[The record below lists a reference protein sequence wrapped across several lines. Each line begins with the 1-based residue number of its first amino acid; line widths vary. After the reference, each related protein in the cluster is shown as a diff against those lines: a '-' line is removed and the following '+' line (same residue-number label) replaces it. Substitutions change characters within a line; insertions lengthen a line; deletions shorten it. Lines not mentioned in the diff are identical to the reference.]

1 MFKPVDANP
10 DFSKLER
17 ETLERWKKDGI
28 IEKYL
33 HKNDESKKSFR
44 FLDGPI
50 TANNSMGVHHAHGR
64 ALKDFFQRYYNLK
77 GYKQRFQNGFDCQG
91 LWVEVEVEKEMG
103 FNSKREI
110 ENYGLA
116 NFSKACRRRVDK
128 FSQVQAEQSQRLGM
142 FMDWENSYYT
152 MSETNNLYIWHFL
165 KECQKRGWLYKGTD
179 SMPWCSRCGTAISN
193 HELSDGGYQIVKHE
207 SVYVKFP
214 IKGKKGESLLIWT
227 TTPWTLLANVA
238 VAVNPKFDYVKV
250 EVEGEKD
257 TLIVGRSRLQI
268 LGKKYTVLAEFKGGK
283 LIDLEY
289 DGPFDKLPANRK
301 VEHRVISWDEVGE
314 EEGTGLVHI
323 APGAGHED
331 FELHLKYKLDLIAPL
346 DENGIY
352 QEGFGDFTG
361 KSAHKV
367 KNEVFTSLKKKGLFY
382 KTEWIEHSYP
392 CCWRCKEEL
401 VFRTTS
407 EWFIKV
413 TPEFR
418 RKIRQV
424 NRAVNWIPVHAGKR
438 MDDWLK
444 NMGDWPI
451 SRQRYWGLALPF
463 FECECGELTV
473 VDSKK
478 ELKKL
483 ALEPRKVD
491 TLPELHRPWIDG
503 IKIKCPQCGEV
514 VERITD
520 VGDCWLDAGIV
531 PFSTVKYLEDK
542 KYWREWYPFDFITE
556 YFSQIKLWFY
566 TTLFMSTALEGKA
579 PWKTVLATGF
589 IVDEKGEA
597 MHKSKGNAIWFDEAV
612 EKMGADVMRWIYF
625 LSPASH
631 SDAKLPF
638 GFHLADEARR
648 RFHLILWNVY
658 KFFVTYAN
666 LDDWK
671 PAKKNPSE
679 LKLRLLDKWL
689 LERLDQVVWEVTQN
703 LDKYDA
709 AAAGNLL
716 EGFVINDLSTWY
728 VRLVRDR
735 VSPSS
740 QDKKDKEVAY
750 HVLHQTL
757 LILCR
762 LLAPFIP
769 FMSDKMYKNLTG
781 EPSVHFSSWPKLK
794 VKPKASILIEKM
806 NRARQIVELGH
817 SGRKEKGVK
826 VRQPLAGLTYFS
838 NHPRLESELEAL
850 IQKELN
856 VKAIKYER
864 EEGELR
870 VDLDFNLTPDLIEEG
885 KVREITRQIQVLRKS
900 LGCKFNDLV
909 RIYFHGD
916 PDLVALIEKNQNDI
930 QKEVLIAD
938 SIQSFKPNIL
948 GKEVTI
954 NQAKIWLGIEKR

>member
-165 KECQKRGWLYKGTD
+165 KECQKQGWLYKGTD

-392 CCWRCKEEL
+392 C
-401 VFRTTS
+401 
-407 EWFIKV
+407 
-413 TPEFR
+413 
-418 RKIRQV
+418 
-424 NRAVNWIPVHAGKR
+424 
-438 MDDWLK
+438 
-444 NMGDWPI
+444 
-451 SRQRYWGLALPF
+451 
-463 FECECGELTV
+463 
-473 VDSKK
+473 
-478 ELKKL
+478 
-483 ALEPRKVD
+483 
-491 TLPELHRPWIDG
+491 
-503 IKIKCPQCGEV
+503 
-514 VERITD
+514 
-520 VGDCWLDAGIV
+520 
-531 PFSTVKYLEDK
+531 
-542 KYWREWYPFDFITE
+542 
-556 YFSQIKLWFY
+556 
-566 TTLFMSTALEGKA
+566 
-579 PWKTVLATGF
+579 
-589 IVDEKGEA
+589 
-597 MHKSKGNAIWFDEAV
+597 
-612 EKMGADVMRWIYF
+612 
-625 LSPASH
+625 
-631 SDAKLPF
+631 
-638 GFHLADEARR
+638 
-648 RFHLILWNVY
+648 
-658 KFFVTYAN
+658 
-666 LDDWK
+666 
-671 PAKKNPSE
+671 
-679 LKLRLLDKWL
+679 
-689 LERLDQVVWEVTQN
+689 
-703 LDKYDA
+703 
-709 AAAGNLL
+709 
-716 EGFVINDLSTWY
+716 
-728 VRLVRDR
+728 
-735 VSPSS
+735 
-740 QDKKDKEVAY
+740 
-750 HVLHQTL
+750 
-757 LILCR
+757 
-762 LLAPFIP
+762 
-769 FMSDKMYKNLTG
+769 
-781 EPSVHFSSWPKLK
+781 
-794 VKPKASILIEKM
+794 
-806 NRARQIVELGH
+806 
-817 SGRKEKGVK
+817 
-826 VRQPLAGLTYFS
+826 
-838 NHPRLESELEAL
+838 
-850 IQKELN
+850 
-856 VKAIKYER
+856 
-864 EEGELR
+864 
-870 VDLDFNLTPDLIEEG
+870 
-885 KVREITRQIQVLRKS
+885 
-900 LGCKFNDLV
+900 
-909 RIYFHGD
+909 
-916 PDLVALIEKNQNDI
+916 
-930 QKEVLIAD
+930 
-938 SIQSFKPNIL
+938 
-948 GKEVTI
+948 
-954 NQAKIWLGIEKR
+954 